1 MKFDK
6 GHVDTQRIFSF
17 FRTQRWK
24 NHIFWT
30 IFASSSIRMK
40 NVNAEIVET
49 SRDAQATGNYWII
62 ADWSCKTSSFWNIRT
77 RKEKKFHGFFFL
89 NKNIQNNIDLYVQV
103 HTSAMI
109 LIRWGIFSHPTSP
122 GLTVIEFE
130 STSIFRIVQGRLVE
144 FTISTFGREYQ
155 IQTWQ
160 SEHTFDS
167 WDGYTWKSEGWT
179 LHVEIHY
186 DFYGKRSRSCSHCL
200 PSVRSRTGIFK
211 IVFIGIGSI
220 GIILFSIRFFNVESW
235 NGFQGLF

>member
-6 GHVDTQRIFSF
+6 SHVDTQRIFSF

-62 ADWSCKTSSFWNIRT
+62 ADWSCKTSSFWKIRT
-77 RKEKKFHGFFFL
+77 RIFFL
-89 NKNIQNNIDLYVQV
+89 NKNKYAKWYQFIICVQV

-109 LIRWGIFSHPTSP
+109 LIRWGILSHPTSP

-160 SEHTFDS
+160 SQHTFDS

-179 LHVEIHY
+179 LHMEIHY

-220 GIILFSIRFFNVESW
+220 GIILFSIRFFNIESW

>member
-6 GHVDTQRIFSF
+6 SHVDTQRIFSF

-89 NKNIQNNIDLYVQV
+89 NKNIYEIISIYMYKYIPRLWSWSGEESSVIQPVLGWLLLNLKAPVFSELFKEDSSSSQSVLLEENTKSRLGNLSIHSTLETGTHENLKVELCMWKYTM
-103 HTSAMI
+103 TSTGNEVEVVATACPAWDPE
-109 LIRWGIFSHPTSP
+109 L
-122 GLTVIEFE
+122 E
-130 STSIFRIVQGRLVE
+130 SSKLSSLV
-144 FTISTFGREYQ
+144 
-155 IQTWQ
+155 
-160 SEHTFDS
+160 
-167 WDGYTWKSEGWT
+167 
-179 LHVEIHY
+179 LVA
-186 DFYGKRSRSCSHCL
+186 
-200 PSVRSRTGIFK
+200 
-211 IVFIGIGSI
+211 
-220 GIILFSIRFFNVESW
+220 
-235 NGFQGLF
+235 